1 MIQNTNKAIFQIFKL
16 EKMNWRDHI
25 HTDPTVLL
33 GKPVLKGTRL
43 SVEVILD
50 LFEQGWSKEMILESY
65 PKLTETNIK
74 AVFAYLKSR
83 LKDEL
88 YTETDKSTLSAAQE
102 TAVIYGLKKEIKKP
116 FNPDDFLGVMSYPI
130 EFLDAE
136 INKMRGEWDRNT

>member
-1 MIQNTNKAIFQIFKL
+1 
-16 EKMNWRDHI
+16 MNWRDHI

-33 GKPVLKGTRL
+33 GKPTLKGTHL

-74 AVFAYLKSR
+74 AVFAYLKSH

-88 YTETDKSTLSAAQE
+88 YAQTNENILSE
-102 TAVIYGLKKEIKKP
+102 LEESAVMYGLNKEHKEHKEHKEP

-130 EFLDAE
+130 DFLDTE
-136 INKMRGEWDRNT
+136 INKMRSEWDRNI